1 MAILAYIP
9 GAVYRQMNDRASRIM
24 QNLHNEQRDT
34 ERRPLCVAAKVVQ
47 PQPNTPE
54 KVGLIRD
61 VSRSGIFFYSN
72 FAPEVGSRLT
82 VSFTVPPS
90 DANSD
95 SSLSPGEITC
105 TGKVV
110 RVVKGN
116 AGAATGIGLRLEDKD
131 MEFERKIV

>member
-24 QNLHNEQRDT
+24 QNQHHEQRDT
-34 ERRPLCVAAKVVQ
+34 ERRPLCVAAKVSA
-47 PQPNTPE
+47 PQPEAPE

-72 FAPEVGSRLT
+72 FAPEIGSRLT

-90 DANSD
+90 DAKSD
-95 SSLSPGEITC
+95 TTLPPGEITC
-105 TGKVV
+105 RGKVV

-116 AGAATGIGLRLEDKD
+116 AGAATGIGLRLEEQD
-131 MEFERKIV
+131 MEFARKIV

>member
-9 GAVYRQMNDRASRIM
+9 GAVYRQMNDRAARIM
-24 QNLHNEQRDT
+24 QNQHHEQRDT
-34 ERRPLCVAAKVVQ
+34 ERRSLCVAAKVNA
-47 PQPNTPE
+47 PQPDSSE

-72 FAPEVGSRLT
+72 FAPEIGSRLT

-90 DANSD
+90 DTSSD
-95 SSLSPGEITC
+95 IPLTPGEITC
-105 TGKVV
+105 RGKVV

-116 AGAATGIGLRLEDKD
+116 AGAATGIGLRLEDQD
-131 MEFERKIV
+131 MEFARKIV